1 MYIWLMKY
9 NWQLPD
15 WPHFSYDSNEIED
28 VLFAFAEET
37 GHVSGII
44 KTLPEHLKLDTVVDL
59 MVAEAI
65 KTSEIEGE
73 HFSRIDVMSS
83 IRNGLG
89 LNKKPVP
96 VKSKMA
102 QGVGKLMVEVRATY
116 AEPLTRETIWGWHEL
131 LMADSRNIQAGKWRS
146 HKDPMQVVSGS
157 LGKEKVQFEAAP
169 SSQVAKE
176 MTAFVHW
183 FNDTAPGGKK
193 EIKKGPVRSAIAH
206 LYFESI
212 HPFEDGNGRIGR
224 AIAEKALAQTLGRP
238 LLLSLSRTIEADK
251 KKYYAALKE
260 ASLSNDVTKWV
271 KYFSG
276 VLLAAQ
282 RHTQQTVDQVLRTTR
297 FFDKYST
304 LLNERQIKVVKKMT
318 GDGVEPFEGGMN
330 ATKYMSITKVSKA
343 TATRD
348 LQYLA
353 EIGAITVTG
362 GGRSTS
368 YTLNLDA

>member
-1 MYIWLMKY
+1 
-9 NWQLPD
+9 
-15 WPHFSYDSNEIED
+15 
-28 VLFAFAEET
+28 
-37 GHVSGII
+37 
-44 KTLPEHLKLDTVVDL
+44 
-59 MVAEAI
+59 
-65 KTSEIEGE
+65 
-73 HFSRIDVMSS
+73 
-83 IRNGLG
+83 
-89 LNKKPVP
+89 
-96 VKSKMA
+96 
-102 QGVGKLMVEVRATY
+102 
-116 AEPLTRETIWGWHEL
+116 
-131 LMADSRNIQAGKWRS
+131 
-146 HKDPMQVVSGS
+146 
-157 LGKEKVQFEAAP
+157 
-169 SSQVAKE
+169 

-193 EIKKGPVRSAIAH
+193 EIKKGPVRAAIAH

-251 KKYYAALKE
+251 KKYYAVLKE

-276 VLLAAQ
+276 LLLEAQ
-282 RHTQQTVDQVLRTTR
+282 RQTQQTVDQVLRKTR

-353 EIGAITVTG
+353 EIGAITATG